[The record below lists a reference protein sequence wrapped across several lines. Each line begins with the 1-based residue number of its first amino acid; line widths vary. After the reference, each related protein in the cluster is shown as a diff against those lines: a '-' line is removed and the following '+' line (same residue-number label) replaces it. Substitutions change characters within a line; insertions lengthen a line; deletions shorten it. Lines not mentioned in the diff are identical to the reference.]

1 MLWPPESKS
10 SEVKIRSHDKGEHMA
25 KKRRLSWAVMV
36 DGRSIWTLN
45 AVPKH
50 SQYGESLRKF
60 RGEEYR
66 RWDPTRSKLGAG
78 LSRSRQSQYE
88 LLPNEGDTCLYL
100 GAGHGT
106 SISHLHDHV
115 CGANNEKGGRI
126 IAVDLSPRCLRDLVH
141 LSTLRPGLVPVLGD
155 ARKHSAWGIMVAN
168 KVDWLL
174 QDVSQAGQAEIFIKA
189 VKRFL
194 KPGGKGLLSLKAA
207 SERFS
212 EGGERQ
218 VFGQVREQLESAG
231 LTIEEQID
239 LHGLEDNH
247 CLYFVT
253 N

>member
-1 MLWPPESKS
+1 MQSQIGSKLF
-10 SEVKIRSHDKGEHMA
+10 EVKIRLLRRGEFMA

-36 DGRSIWTLN
+36 DGRTIWTLN
-45 AVPKH
+45 ATPKV

-60 RGEEYR
+60 KGEEYR
-66 RWDPTRSKLGAG
+66 RWDPTRSKLGAA
-78 LSRSRQSQYE
+78 LSRSRKSQYD
-88 LLPNEGDTCLYL
+88 LLPQEGDTCLYL

-106 SISHLHDHV
+106 SLSHLHDQV
-115 CGANNEKGGRI
+115 CGIDNRKEGRI

-141 LSTLRPGLVPVLGD
+141 LSTIRPGLVPVLGD
-155 ARKHSAWGIMVAN
+155 ARKHAAWGIMVAS

-174 QDVSQAGQAEIFIKA
+174 QDVSQAGQTEIFINA
-189 VKRFL
+189 VNRFL

-212 EGGERQ
+212 EGGDKE
-218 VFGQVREQLESAG
+218 VFNRVRVQLEEAG
-231 LTIEEQID
+231 LTVEEQID

-247 CLYFVT
+247 CLYYVT

>member
-1 MLWPPESKS
+1 
-10 SEVKIRSHDKGEHMA
+10 MA
-25 KKRRLSWAVMV
+25 RQRQLSWAVLI
-36 DGRSIWTLN
+36 DGRTIWTRN

-50 SQYGESLRKF
+50 SQYGESLRRFK
-60 RGEEYR
+60 GTEYR
-66 RWDPTRSKLGAG
+66 RWDPTRSKLGAAI
-78 LSRSRQSQYE
+78 SRARKTQYE
-88 LLPNEGDTCLYL
+88 LLPEEGDTCLYL

-106 SISHLHDHV
+106 SLSHLHDHV
-115 CGANNEKGGRI
+115 CGEGNQKGGRI

-141 LSTLRPGLVPVLGD
+141 LSNLRPGLVPVLGD

-174 QDVSQAGQAEIFIKA
+174 QDVSQAGQCEIFIKA
-189 VKRFL
+189 TKRFL

-212 EGGERQ
+212 DVGERE
-218 VFGQVREQLESAG
+218 VFKQVREQLENAG
-231 LTIEEQID
+231 LTVEEQID

-247 CLYFVT
+247 CLYFVS

>member
-1 MLWPPESKS
+1 
-10 SEVKIRSHDKGEHMA
+10 MA
-25 KKRRLSWAVMV
+25 KKRRLSWAVMI
-36 DGRSIWTLN
+36 DGRAIWTLN
-45 AVPKH
+45 AVPKR
-50 SQYGESLRKF
+50 SQYGETLRKF
-60 RGEEYR
+60 RGTEYR
-66 RWDPTRSKLGAG
+66 RWDPTRSKLGAAI
-78 LSRSRQSQYE
+78 SRARETQYD
-88 LLPNEGDTCLYL
+88 LLPQEGDTCLYL

-106 SISHLHDHV
+106 SLSHLHDQV
-115 CGANNEKGGRI
+115 CGENNEKEGRI

-141 LSTLRPGLVPVLGD
+141 LAKLRLGLVPVLGD
-155 ARKHSAWGIMVAN
+155 ARKHAAWGVMVST

-194 KPGGKGLLSLKAA
+194 KPGGKALLSLKAA

-212 EGGERQ
+212 EEGEKQ
-218 VFGQVREQLESAG
+218 VFRDVREQLEEAG
-231 LTIEEQID
+231 LNIEEQID